1 MCPSFLTKVQ
11 YWIQC
16 HYPLSAPQVPGTGPA
31 VHIPGLTAPTL
42 RLHPRPGP
50 QAAALLP
57 QLHRNHAQRGRG
69 REAGHPGVPAPVS
82 GPPLEL
88 HYHRRQPGHLR
99 ARPRQRYC
107 LWHVR
112 TPEPAFGLVRCG
124 RCNRLLQ
131 PGWLITA
138 SVFLAAPEAS
148 MVGRGPLPGH
158 GLFLVLTWQR
168 RSWCYSM

>member
-1 MCPSFLTKVQ
+1 MHQPREGTAR
-11 YWIQC
+11 
-16 HYPLSAPQVPGTGPA
+16 PVPGDCLRDPCAGCTEAVAADSRRSPA
-31 VHIPGLTAPTL
+31 
-42 RLHPRPGP
+42 PRP
-50 QAAALLP
+50 
-57 QLHRNHAQRGRG
+57 
-69 REAGHPGVPAPVS
+69 AGHSFPHTGAF
-82 GPPLEL
+82 PLATTL
-88 HYHRRQPGHLR
+88 PHSQIGR
-99 ARPRQRYC
+99 A
-107 LWHVR
+107 HVR

-168 RSWCYSM
+168 VEPLFCSTDPSIWGGEDFNIQIWRGTDIPTIEAL